1 MEASVM
7 REVELLHDRVCSA
20 LGDPKRLMILYV
32 LADGPKCVNDIAA
45 ELDTTQPTISRHL
58 KILRDRALVE
68 TSRQGTTIHYSL
80 ADRRLV
86 DALDL
91 LRAILRDRVL
101 QQATV
106 VAQAAAELPDAS
118 E

>member
-1 MEASVM
+1 M
-7 REVELLHDRVCSA
+7 RELELVHDRVCSA
-20 LGDPKRLMILYV
+20 LGDPKRLMILYA

-45 ELDTTQPTISRHL
+45 ELDTPQPTISRHL

-68 TSRQGTTIHYSL
+68 TSRQGTTIFYSL
-80 ADRRLV
+80 ADRRLI

-91 LRAILRDRVL
+91 LRGILRDRVL
-101 QQATV
+101 HQATV
-106 VAQAAAELPDAS
+106 VAQSGGEPI